1 MMDQKQREKCL
12 KEVGL
17 LKELQHPHIIR
28 FLDSFLSEKDMHII
42 LEWASRGDLKRVLK
56 RAVASDVY
64 LSEGQ
69 IWEYMRQLSSALSYM
84 QKKRIMHRDVK
95 PANIFLAE
103 DGTLKLGDLG
113 LGRFFSSQTMEAF
126 SKVGTPLYMSPE
138 VLKGDGY
145 DMKSDVWSL
154 GCVFYELCVRRSPF
168 KHPDKKH
175 ELIRPLLGHLEG
187 DLRPS
192 SGGLLE
198 RPPRDGR

>member
-1 MMDQKQREKCL
+1 MDQKQREKCL
-12 KEVGL
+12 KEVAM
-17 LKELQHPHIIR
+17 LKELQHANIIR
-28 FLDSFLSEKDMHII
+28 FLDSF
-42 LEWASRGDLKRVLK
+42 
-56 RAVASDVY
+56 

-84 QKKRIMHRDVK
+84 QTKRIMHRDVK

-138 VLKGDGY
+138 VLKGNGY

-154 GCVFYELCVRRSPF
+154 GCVFYELCVCRSPF
-168 KHPDKKH
+168 KHPEKNMS
-175 ELIRPLLGHLEG
+175 L
-187 DLRPS
+187 
-192 SGGLLE
+192 
-198 RPPRDGR
+198 

>member
-28 FLDSFLSEKDMHII
+28 FMDSF

-84 QKKRIMHRDVK
+84 QTKRIMHRDVK
-95 PANIFLAE
+95 P
-103 DGTLKLGDLG
+103 
-113 LGRFFSSQTMEAF
+113 
-126 SKVGTPLYMSPE
+126 
-138 VLKGDGY
+138 
-145 DMKSDVWSL
+145 
-154 GCVFYELCVRRSPF
+154 
-168 KHPDKKH
+168 
-175 ELIRPLLGHLEG
+175 
-187 DLRPS
+187 
-192 SGGLLE
+192 
-198 RPPRDGR
+198 